1 MRQITAEEQ
10 TALRSRYPK
19 MDAKTEF
26 IATTQEYVELHDPH
40 GSGPAKDRSDVI
52 ELLPHDVNG
61 KIMRVFYSERLNK
74 CWVNVGK
81 D

>member
-1 MRQITAEEQ
+1 MRQITTEEQ
-10 TALRSRYPK
+10 KALRSRYPK
-19 MDAKTEF
+19 MDEHTEF

-40 GSGPAKDRSDVI
+40 GSGLAKDRTDVI

-61 KIMRVFYSERLNK
+61 KIMRVFYSEKLNK

-81 D
+81 E